1 MKHPISYLYNTVFI
15 PNKSIQICIVGG
27 GFGGL
32 FTALYLSNYTHFVK
46 NFRPRI
52 ILVDQKEHF
61 LFTPLLY
68 ELLTQ
73 EVKSWEITPTFEKL
87 LANTAVE
94 FCHDT
99 VEAVDL
105 EQRQIKLRSHKQIT
119 YDHLVLAVGQQTRL
133 DTISGVADYAYAFR
147 SLADAERLMQKLQF
161 LETDSEK
168 YIQVAVVGAGGNGV
182 ELACKLANRLRNRGQ
197 VYLIDRRQKIL
208 RDFSFA
214 CQKAAHRALIAC
226 GVKLDLGTQIK
237 NVEANQITLIKNQQT
252 YTLAVDLIIWT
263 IGTQNWEWLNNLNC
277 QQSPQGKLLVRP
289 TLQLLDYPEVFA
301 IGDIAAIRY
310 PDKQKVPATAQ
321 AALQQ
326 ARTAA
331 NNLRAS
337 LTGQPLKVFRYHHL
351 GEMMT
356 LGINAGVVFC
366 CGICLE
372 GSMAYTLRRW
382 ACVLRLPT
390 FTHRLR
396 VCRYLLSGAFQKY
409 FFKRRGAQNQRRG
422 SQSFSD

>member
-1 MKHPISYLYNTVFI
+1 MKHPISYSYNTVFI
-15 PNKSIQICIVGG
+15 PKKSIQICIIGG

-32 FTALYLSNYTHFVK
+32 FTALYLSSYVRLIK
-46 NFRPRI
+46 SLRPRI
-52 ILVDQKEHF
+52 ILIDQKEHF

-68 ELLTQ
+68 ELLTK
-73 EVKSWEITPTFEKL
+73 EVQPWEITPTFEKL

-94 FCHDT
+94 FCQDT

-105 EQRQIKLRSHKQIT
+105 EQRQVKLRSQTQIT

-133 DTISGVADYAYAFR
+133 DSVTSVTDYAYTFR
-147 SLADAERLMQKLQF
+147 SLTDAERLMQKLQS
-161 LETDSEK
+161 LENDSEK

-182 ELACKLANRLRNRGQ
+182 ELACKLANRLQNRGQ

-214 CQKAAHRALIAC
+214 CQKAAQRSLAAC
-226 GVKLDLGTQIK
+226 RVKLELGTQIH
-237 NVEANQITLIKNQQT
+237 NVEANQITLIKNEQT
-252 YTLAVDLIIWT
+252 YTLAVDLIVWT
-263 IGTQNWEWLNNLNC
+263 IGTQNWEWLSNLKCRQN
-277 QQSPQGKLLVRP
+277 PQGKLLVRP

-301 IGDIAAIRY
+301 IGDIAAIRH

-321 AALQQ
+321 AALQE

-331 NNLRAS
+331 KNLWAS
-337 LTGQPLKVFRYHHL
+337 LTGKPLKVFRYHHL

-356 LGINAGVVFC
+356 LGINTGVVFC

-372 GSMAYTLRRW
+372 GSIAYTIRRW

-390 FTHRLR
+390 FSHRLR
-396 VCRYLLSGAFQKY
+396 VCRHLLSAASRQVWMNLGEKLMQQGK
-409 FFKRRGAQNQRRG
+409 NQSPLR
-422 SQSFSD
+422 

>member
-15 PNKSIQICIVGG
+15 PKKSLQICIVGG

-32 FTALYLSNYTHFVK
+32 FTALYLSNYTRLIK
-46 NFRPRI
+46 SLRLRI
-52 ILVDQKEHF
+52 ILIDQKEYF

-73 EVKSWEITPTFEKL
+73 EVESCEITPTFENL
-87 LANTAVE
+87 FANTAVE

-99 VEAVDL
+99 VEVVDL
-105 EQRQIKLRSHKQIT
+105 DQRQIKLRSHKQIT

-133 DTISGVADYAYAFR
+133 DAIFGVTDYAYAFR
-147 SLADAERLMQKLQF
+147 SLADAERLMQKLES

-182 ELACKLANRLRNRGQ
+182 ELACKLANRLQNRGQ

-237 NVEANQITLIKNQQT
+237 NITANQITLSKNQQT

-263 IGTQNWEWLNNLNC
+263 IGTQNWEWLDNLNC
-277 QQSPQGKLLVRP
+277 QQNPQKKLLVRP

-301 IGDIAAIRY
+301 VGDIAAILH

-331 NNLRAS
+331 SNLRAS
-337 LTGQPLKVFRYHHL
+337 LTGKPLKVFCYHHL

-356 LGINAGVVFC
+356 LGINAGIVFC

-372 GSMAYTLRRW
+372 GAIAYTIRRW

-390 FTHRLR
+390 FSHRLR
-396 VCRYLLSGAFQKY
+396 VCRHLFNSALRKLWVI
-409 FFKRRGAQNQRRG
+409 
-422 SQSFSD
+422 

>member
-15 PNKSIQICIVGG
+15 PKRSIQICIIGG
-27 GFGGL
+27 GFAGL
-32 FTALYLSNYTHFVK
+32 FTALYLSKYTHLIK
-46 NFRPRI
+46 SLRPRI
-52 ILVDQKEHF
+52 ILIDQKEHF

-73 EVKSWEITPTFEKL
+73 EVDSWEITPTFAKL

-99 VEAVDL
+99 VEAVNL
-105 EQRQIKLRSHKQIT
+105 EQRQIELRSHKQIT

-133 DTISGVADYAYAFR
+133 DAIPGITNYAYAFR
-147 SLADAERLMQKLQF
+147 SLADAERLMQKLQS
-161 LETDSEK
+161 LETDSK
-168 YIQVAVVGAGGNGV
+168 KHIQIAIIGAGGNGV
-182 ELACKLANRLRNRGQ
+182 ELACKLANRLQNRGQ

-214 CQKAAHRALIAC
+214 CQKAAHRALITC
-226 GVKLDLGTQIK
+226 GVKLDLGTQIE
-237 NVEANQITLIKNQQT
+237 NFAASQITLSKNQQT
-252 YTLAVDLIIWT
+252 YTLPVDLIVWT

-277 QQSPQGKLLVRP
+277 RQNPQGKLLVRS
-289 TLQLLDYPEVFA
+289 TLQLFDYPEVFA
-301 IGDIAAIRY
+301 VGDIAAIHH

-331 NNLRAS
+331 SNLRAS
-337 LTGQPLKVFRYHHL
+337 LTGKPLKIFRYHHL

-372 GSMAYTLRRW
+372 GSIAYTIRRW

-390 FTHRLR
+390 FNHRLR
-396 VCRYLLSGAFQKY
+396 VCRHLLSAAF
-409 FFKRRGAQNQRRG
+409 RRVFPINQ
-422 SQSFSD
+422 QPM